1 MKNLNE
7 FFATNENWL
16 ALDARWLSVREGITV
31 MSLNNIIAWILF
43 VYACDS
49 SHIASEIIFMLTWD
63 VSLLSTINLMTF
75 PLVPICALHCS
86 IKLNSSSTFELRC
99 SFIKTAL
106 NLHDFFFSFTFQ
118 WRKAEQWVQHRVKIA
133 DSQPIVDQLMWRYP
147 SRGRTVSRWESHLLV
162 S

>member
-7 FFATNENWL
+7 VFAKNENRL
-16 ALDARWLSVREGITV
+16 ASDARWLSVGEGITV
-31 MSLNNIIAWILF
+31 MSINNIIAWILF

-49 SHIASEIIFMLTWD
+49 SRISSEIIFMLTWD

-86 IKLNSSSTFELRC
+86 IKLNSSSTFWTLLLIHKNYTQLTW
-99 SFIKTAL
+99 F
-106 NLHDFFFSFTFQ
+106 FFFSFTFQ

-133 DSQPIVDQLMWRYP
+133 DSQPIVDQRMWRY
-147 SRGRTVSRWESHLLV
+147 L
-162 S
+162 